1 MSQKTFV
8 NDLVAIPKS
17 KATLKL
23 SKPAY
28 VGRTRMLDLIRV
40 LVYKFYYDYIKN
52 MVLN

>member
-17 KATLKL
+17 KATLKP

-28 VGRTRMLDLIRV
+28 VGRIRKLDLIRV
-40 LVYKFYYDYIKN
+40 LLYKFYYDYIKN
-52 MVLN
+52 MWY

>member
-17 KATLKL
+17 KATLKP

-28 VGRTRMLDLIRV
+28 VS
-40 LVYKFYYDYIKN
+40 
-52 MVLN
+52 

>member
-8 NDLVAIPKS
+8 NDLVTIPKS
-17 KATLKL
+17 KATLKP

-28 VGRTRMLDLIRV
+28 VGRIRKLDLIRV

-52 MVLN
+52 IWY